1 MQGRARGRRLG
12 RMQTATDSARREKR
26 ASRTR
31 ADWITEVKRWRDSGQ
46 KCGQYAR
53 AHDLHPGTLSYWA
66 SRLRHEAGPKSPA
79 TKRTKRFA
87 PLRVIKGGAVEEPK
101 TKLPTT
107 SGEFE
112 VVLSIGR
119 AVRVTGSFQPDT
131 LSRLLAIV
139 EGMKSC

>member
-12 RMQTATDSARREKR
+12 RMQTATGNTRREKR

-31 ADWITEVKRWRDSGQ
+31 ADWVTEVKRWRDSGQ

-66 SRLRHEAGPKSPA
+66 SRLRHEAGAKSPA
-79 TKRTKRFA
+79 SKRAKRFV
-87 PLRVIKGGAVEEPK
+87 PLRVTRGGAIEETK
-101 TKLPTT
+101 TNLPTT
-107 SGEFE
+107 GGEFE
-112 VVLSIGR
+112 VMLTNGR
-119 AVRVTGSFQPDT
+119 AVRVTGSFQPET
-131 LSRLLAIV
+131 LSHLLAVV